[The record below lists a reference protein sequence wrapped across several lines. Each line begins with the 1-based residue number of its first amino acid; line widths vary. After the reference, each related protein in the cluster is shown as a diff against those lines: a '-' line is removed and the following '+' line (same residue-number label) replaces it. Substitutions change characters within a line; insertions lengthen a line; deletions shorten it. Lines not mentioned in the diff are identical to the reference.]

1 MTTENISQV
10 YEMIRRLKKEKNF
23 LILAHL
29 YEDLAVQKA
38 ADFCGDSFEL
48 AKRAKA
54 SQAEN
59 ILFCGVRFMGESA
72 KLLCPEK
79 HVFLPCPDAGCAMAD
94 MVSGADIRA
103 LKEAHPNAAVV
114 CYINSGAETKAECD
128 VCVTSSN
135 ALGIVRSL
143 KEKEVIFVPDKNLG
157 AYIAARV
164 PEKKFILHNGYC
176 PVHEHITTAM
186 VQKARNAHPDAALL
200 VHPECEPAVAALADY
215 TGSTSGILRYAK
227 ESDGKNFI
235 IGTEKAVCERLAE
248 ECPDKN
254 FYLLADSLIC
264 KDMKKATLDDV
275 LDVLQ
280 SPDASREV
288 TLDAHT
294 ASLAAGCLTRMM
306 HIAMEIQK

>member
-1 MTTENISQV
+1 MTPNQTTSVTAEIL
-10 YEMIRRLKKEKNF
+10 RLKQEKNF
-23 LILAHL
+23 LVLAHL
-29 YEDLAVQKA
+29 YEDLSVQKI

-54 SQAEN
+54 SDKPN

-72 KLLCPEK
+72 KILNPDK

-94 MVSGADIRA
+94 MVNAAAIRA
-103 LKEAHPNAAVV
+103 LKKAHPNAAVV
-114 CYINSGAETKAECD
+114 CYINSSAETKAECD

-143 KEKEVIFVPDKNLG
+143 KEQEIIFVPDKNLG

-164 PEKKFILHNGYC
+164 PEKTFILHTGYC
-176 PVHEHITTAM
+176 PVHEHITADM
-186 VQKARNAHPDAALL
+186 VQTARNAHPNAALL
-200 VHPECEPAVAALADY
+200 VHPECEPEVVALADY
-215 TGSTSGILRYAK
+215 AGSTSGIIRFAK
-227 ESDGKNFI
+227 ESAEKDFI
-235 IGTEKAVCERLAE
+235 IGTEKAVCERLSE
-248 ECPDKN
+248 ECPDKS

-264 KDMKKATLDDV
+264 KDMKKTTLDDV
-275 LDVLQ
+275 LCVLQ
-280 SPDASREV
+280 SPDASHEV

-306 HIAMEIQK
+306 NTAMEIKK

>member
-10 YEMIRRLKKEKNF
+10 YEMIRRFKKEKNF

-54 SQAEN
+54 SEAEN

-94 MVSGADIRA
+94 MVNAAAIRA
-103 LKEAHPNAAVV
+103 LKKAHPNAAVV
-114 CYINSGAETKAECD
+114 CYINSSAETKAECD

-143 KEKEVIFVPDKNLG
+143 KEQEIIFVPDKNLG
-157 AYIAARV
+157 AYIAAHV
-164 PEKKFILHNGYC
+164 PEKTFILHTGYC
-176 PVHEHITTAM
+176 PVHEHITADM
-186 VQKARNAHPDAALL
+186 VQTARNAHPNAALL
-200 VHPECEPAVAALADY
+200 VHPECEPEVVTLADY
-215 TGSTSGILRYAK
+215 AGSTSGIIRYAK
-227 ESDGKNFI
+227 EAAGKDFI
-235 IGTEKAVCERLAE
+235 IGTEKAVCERLSE
-248 ECPDKN
+248 ECPDKS

-264 KDMKKATLDDV
+264 KDMKKTTLDDV
-275 LDVLQ
+275 LCVLQ
-280 SPDASREV
+280 SPDASHEV
-288 TLDAHT
+288 TLDAQT

-306 HIAMEIQK
+306 NTAMEIKK

>member
-135 ALGIVRSL
+135 ALGIVRS
-143 KEKEVIFVPDKNLG
+143 
-157 AYIAARV
+157 
-164 PEKKFILHNGYC
+164 
-176 PVHEHITTAM
+176 
-186 VQKARNAHPDAALL
+186 
-200 VHPECEPAVAALADY
+200 
-215 TGSTSGILRYAK
+215 
-227 ESDGKNFI
+227 
-235 IGTEKAVCERLAE
+235 
-248 ECPDKN
+248 
-254 FYLLADSLIC
+254 
-264 KDMKKATLDDV
+264 
-275 LDVLQ
+275 
-280 SPDASREV
+280 
-288 TLDAHT
+288 
-294 ASLAAGCLTRMM
+294 
-306 HIAMEIQK
+306 